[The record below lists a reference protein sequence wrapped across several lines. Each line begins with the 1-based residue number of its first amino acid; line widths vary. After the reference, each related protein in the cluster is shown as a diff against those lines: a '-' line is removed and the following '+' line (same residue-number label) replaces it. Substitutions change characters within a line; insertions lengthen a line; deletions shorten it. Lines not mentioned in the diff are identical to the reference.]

1 MRQYTLFWVAVS
13 LLLVLTLG
21 VLFSRRVTEP
31 VNRLREG
38 VQALRLGRAQAAEVD
53 SDDEIGELARS
64 FNQMAGEIV
73 RRDEEIRRWNGELQ
87 QRVDER
93 TAELKVAQDQILR
106 ARRLAALGSLGAGMA
121 HELNNPITAITGIAA
136 LLRKELEGTPH
147 EEQLRTLQEQ
157 ARRISSIVGNLRT
170 FADQERT
177 QPGRRFPLHS
187 SVLAALDLY
196 ERQMREKGIE
206 LATEIKSCDA
216 QGDPAQMQEAIAH
229 IVQNAISAMPE
240 GGRLKVTLSDVNGDA
255 LKLSVTDT
263 GRGIPKAMRDRIFDP
278 FFTTKEGPGGVGLGL
293 SISHSIVEAHHG
305 KLLVDSAEGQGA
317 TFTIVLPAAAAAAH
331 LR

>member
-1 MRQYTLFWVAVS
+1 SLAQLGRQMRQTSQGGTFAYVATRGGTVLAQPYHVELS
-13 LLLVLTLG
+13 ADERDLLSGGAAARVIVRADGERWLASAAPVGTLG
-21 VLFSRRVTEP
+21 WLVV
-31 VNRLREG
+31 VA
-38 VQALRLGRAQAAEVD
+38 QRA
-53 SDDEIGELARS
+53 
-64 FNQMAGEIV
+64 
-73 RRDEEIRRWNGELQ
+73 
-87 QRVDER
+87 DER

-196 ERQMREKGIE
+196 ERQMREKGIA

-216 QGDPAQMQEAIAH
+216 QGDPAQIQEAIAH
-229 IVQNAISAMPE
+229 LVQHAISAMP
-240 GGRLKVTLSDVNGDA
+240 
-255 LKLSVTDT
+255 
-263 GRGIPKAMRDRIFDP
+263 
-278 FFTTKEGPGGVGLGL
+278 
-293 SISHSIVEAHHG
+293 
-305 KLLVDSAEGQGA
+305 
-317 TFTIVLPAAAAAAH
+317 
-331 LR
+331 